1 MRRAFAAR
9 RSIGFCRPPRAA
21 EVRREKVRHGV
32 SLPGALGTAA
42 AAAVLALLGGAFW
55 LLAGDPHHAL
65 SRLRGESITVEPAAT
80 SVGEE
85 IAGASRSFSVTLT
98 NHTNQ
103 PVRIIGGTAGCG
115 CIATGDLPLRLPP
128 GESGSIRVRIKFA
141 GAPGRFQHRFTLYTD
156 DKTQPVVTARF
167 RGRVLPPKS

>member
-1 MRRAFAAR
+1 LLGGASAYLGFAGQSSCGCFGVIPVSPWVTFGLDVGVLAVL
-9 RSIGFCRPPRAA
+9 GFCRPPRAA

-42 AAAVLALLGGAFW
+42 AAAAALALLGGAFW
-55 LLAGDPHHAL
+55 LLAGDPNHAL

-103 PVRIIGGTAGCG
+103 PVRIIGGTTGCG
-115 CIATGDLPLRLPP
+115 CIATVDLPLRL
-128 GESGSIRVRIKFA
+128 
-141 GAPGRFQHRFTLYTD
+141 APAN
-156 DKTQPVVTARF
+156 PARSAC
-167 RGRVLPPKS
+167 G